1 MWLKPKIIDSA
12 LLARGL
18 TMFTGFISTLV
29 TSKTIISAFGTD
41 GFQIYGIWLA
51 LATFGGLIEIGRFS
65 QQMYIIN
72 NPVLEMNVRVALL
85 KKLYKR
91 VGADCLAIS
100 ILIISFIVWKIDRN
114 PLLLTTMI
122 LAAFLSLFSQFVLKE
137 RIARGYQISFILLS
151 AVTQITTPILLSL
164 AINLK
169 FSEENCFIILFTS
182 YALINSITAF
192 HSFHRINGYAIHKVK
207 DTFSLTEQHFSSK
220 WFFAVTVGLGLLSNW
235 DRIWA
240 SSILSSE
247 QFAEFAIIQVFIL
260 SSLNLLSIE
269 YHRLWRQTASNQKT
283 ILFRELQR
291 SIVQGTL
298 LSFIVLAAIMITS
311 RVIFDAPLNVLVYG
325 FIGFLIILGTS
336 IQNVFSAKISTVQGF
351 RAQAVIIAFAV
362 VLRMMILIC
371 SYRNSALTS
380 MDLLFSSAATLLLIQ
395 IPFTALAGK
404 LFKL

>member
-1 MWLKPKIIDSA
+1 
-12 LLARGL
+12 
-18 TMFTGFISTLV
+18 
-29 TSKTIISAFGTD
+29 
-41 GFQIYGIWLA
+41 
-51 LATFGGLIEIGRFS
+51 
-65 QQMYIIN
+65 
-72 NPVLEMNVRVALL
+72 
-85 KKLYKR
+85 
-91 VGADCLAIS
+91 
-100 ILIISFIVWKIDRN
+100 
-114 PLLLTTMI
+114 
-122 LAAFLSLFSQFVLKE
+122 
-137 RIARGYQISFILLS
+137 
-151 AVTQITTPILLSL
+151 
-164 AINLK
+164 
-169 FSEENCFIILFTS
+169 
-182 YALINSITAF
+182 
-192 HSFHRINGYAIHKVK
+192 
-207 DTFSLTEQHFSSK
+207 
-220 WFFAVTVGLGLLSNW
+220 LGLLSNW